1 MCWFKNKN
9 CPVAHICQSYTRLTV
24 LCKNKRDVKRI
35 KAHNCAMKGKNSR
48 PRRKGRPKGE
58 SRRAR
63 SVDGNNDD
71 ATAATTSATESATTS
86 TTTTTATTTNND
98 DDNDDGDVSI
108 DDSTTVGLTLNDDE
122 AQYGELVDTD
132 TEDELNQPA
141 KEYTRIIKLHNWG
154 PMEKV
159 ERKKQSSFISE
170 EDDHKG
176 KSLSS
181 LMRNNDLTGLE
192 AANPGATRL
201 CELREKAANAIKAA
215 EKLCLQY
222 PHKDKYKRK
231 LEDTKRE
238 YEVKIQQY
246 WIQINNTNIQNNV
259 FVNNN
264 TINIHM
270 PQNQDQVSLPV
281 SPFHSP
287 LEMNHVQGGGV
298 NAIQQS
304 MVRHTTQQLMSMKEP
319 ITPTKV
325 SLKEPPERLQI
336 QNNLQQNVINE
347 KMAEFDEQYKSIPS
361 EVFWLRNY
369 NNLYH
374 SKMKGLKGNTR
385 FIETHLKHKGNNS
398 TNRLGMKKN
407 ELMALLG
414 Y

>member
-1 MCWFKNKN
+1 MCWFKYKN
-9 CPVAHICQSYTRLTV
+9 CPLAPICDPYTRLTV

-48 PRRKGRPKGE
+48 RRRKGRPKGE

-86 TTTTTATTTNND
+86 TTTTTTTNND

-108 DDSTTVGLTLNDDE
+108 DDSTTLTLNDDE

-181 LMRNNDLTGLE
+181 LMRSNDLTGLE
-192 AANPGATRL
+192 AANPGVTRL
-201 CELREKAANAIKAA
+201 CELKEEAANAIKVA

-264 TINIHM
+264 TINIHI
-270 PQNQDQVSLPV
+270 PQNQDRMSLPV

-347 KMAEFDEQYKSIPS
+347 KMAEFDEQYKSIQS

-369 NNLYH
+369 NNLYR
-374 SKMKGLKGNTR
+374 SKMKGLKGDKR

-398 TNRLGMKKN
+398 THRLGMKKN

>member
-1 MCWFKNKN
+1 
-9 CPVAHICQSYTRLTV
+9 
-24 LCKNKRDVKRI
+24 
-35 KAHNCAMKGKNSR
+35 MKEKNSR

-58 SRRAR
+58 SPRSFDRRMAIETQR
-63 SVDGNNDD
+63 LVDGNNDD
-71 ATAATTSATESATTS
+71 ATAATTSATESVTTS
-86 TTTTTATTTNND
+86 TTTTTTNND
-98 DDNDDGDVSI
+98 DDNDDGDVS
-108 DDSTTVGLTLNDDE
+108 NDD
-122 AQYGELVDTD
+122 ATNNDGPTLHRELIDTD
-132 TEDELNQPA
+132 SEDELKQPA
-141 KEYTRIIKLHNWG
+141 KEYTRIIKPHNWER
-154 PMEKV
+154 MESV

-222 PHKDKYKRK
+222 PYKDKFRRK
-231 LEDTKRE
+231 LEDTKKE

-246 WIQINNTNIQNNV
+246 MIQINNTNIQNNV

-270 PQNQDQVSLPV
+270 PQNQDQLSLPV
-281 SPFHSP
+281 SSFHSP
-287 LEMNHVQGGGV
+287 LEMNHVQEGGV

-304 MVRHTTQQLMSMKEP
+304 MVRHTTQQRMSMKEP
-319 ITPTKV
+319 ITLTKAG
-325 SLKEPPERLQI
+325 LKEPPERQQI

-347 KMAEFDEQYKSIPS
+347 KMAKFDEQYNSIPS

-369 NNLYH
+369 NNLYR
-374 SKMKGLKGNTR
+374 SKMKGLKGDKR
-385 FIETHLKHKGNNS
+385 FIEMHLKHKGNNS
-398 TNRLGMKKN
+398 NNRLGTMKN

>member
-1 MCWFKNKN
+1 
-9 CPVAHICQSYTRLTV
+9 VAHICQSYTRLTV

-58 SRRAR
+58 SRRAFDR
-63 SVDGNNDD
+63 RMSIETQRLVDGNNDD

-86 TTTTTATTTNND
+86 TTTTTTTNND

-192 AANPGATRL
+192 AANPGVTRL
-201 CELREKAANAIKAA
+201 CELKEEAANAIKVA

-264 TINIHM
+264 TINIHI
-270 PQNQDQVSLPV
+270 PQNQDRMSLPV

-369 NNLYH
+369 NNLYR

-398 TNRLGMKKN
+398 THRLGMKKN

>member
-1 MCWFKNKN
+1 MCWFKYKN
-9 CPVAHICQSYTRLTV
+9 CPVAHIYHPYTRLTI

-48 PRRKGRPKGE
+48 RRRKGRPKGE

-86 TTTTTATTTNND
+86 TTTTTTTNND

-108 DDSTTVGLTLNDDE
+108 DDSTTLTLNDDE

-201 CELREKAANAIKAA
+201 CELKENAANAIKAA

-246 WIQINNTNIQNNV
+246 LIQINNTNIQNNV

-264 TINIHM
+264 TINIHI
-270 PQNQDQVSLPV
+270 PQNQDRMSLPV

-347 KMAEFDEQYKSIPS
+347 KMAKFDELYKSIQS
-361 EVFWLRNY
+361 EVFWLKNY

-374 SKMKGLKGNTR
+374 SKLKGLKGNTR
-385 FIETHLKHKGNNS
+385 FTEMHLKHKGNNS